1 VGLTGDTTEALVTVL
16 SVDRIAGSDKLVAL
30 VAVEIEIAGIPIRLQ
45 GVKVVRRPDGRFNC
59 EPPCY
64 RGPDGRWLPA
74 AVLPPDLGEGL
85 AAEVFAAL
93 ARDG

>member
-1 VGLTGDTTEALVTVL
+1 MRAETTEALVTVL
-16 SVDRIAGSDKLVAL
+16 SVEPVAGSGKLIAL
-30 VAVEIEIAGIPIRLQ
+30 AAVEIEIAGIPIRLQ
-45 GVKVVRRPDGRFNC
+45 GVKIVRRPDGRLNC

-85 AAEVFAAL
+85 AAEVFAAITL
-93 ARDG
+93 DG